1 LRARAASR
9 KLLILEPSMN
19 LAVRFHTLLA
29 AVVAFALGTL
39 VPVLALACPG
49 SGGAGAHGACGS
61 CGGSGLGTATA
72 VSIGLLVGLGSVVL
86 ESVLRRRRE

>member
-1 LRARAASR
+1 
-9 KLLILEPSMN
+9 MN

-29 AVVAFALGTL
+29 SMTAFALGTL

-49 SGGAGAHGACGS
+49 SGGAGAHSSCGS
-61 CGGSGLGTATA
+61 CGGSGMGTATA